1 MAMSKEHKLP
11 LDLQLGDKDAAS
23 PRGLMPPYVVLRY
36 FLDETTVAGLFAF
49 ALSKQPDFAPTRVVG
64 KAVDPSIRISNGLR
78 ELGGYRPLIKD
89 KILGL
94 VPGLIARLQV
104 TPFDACAV
112 ETELVAHGDG
122 AFYKRHADTQTAVYN
137 EVDRIRVLSGVY
149 YFNAEPKA
157 FAGGAL
163 RLYAI
168 GGRPEQD
175 FVDIEPLHNSL
186 LVFPSWAPHEV
197 MPVHCPSQRF
207 MDSRFAINC
216 WVHRRK
222 ADATIRFREAGGGGP
237 PEGRRR
243 GPLSRRT

>member
-1 MAMSKEHKLP
+1 MALSKEHKLS

-23 PRGLMPPYVVLRY
+23 PRGLMPPYLVLRD

-49 ALSKQPDFAPTRVVG
+49 ALSKQSHFIPTRIAS
-64 KAVDPSIRISNGLR
+64 KAIDPAIRVSKGLR
-78 ELGGYRPLIKD
+78 ELGAYRSHLKV

-94 VPGLIARLQV
+94 LPELIARLRV
-104 TPFDACAV
+104 TPFQMYAV
-112 ETELVAHGDG
+112 ELELVAHGDG
-122 AFYKRHADTQTAVYN
+122 AFYKRHTDTQTAVYN

-207 MDSRFAINC
+207 IDSRFAINC
-216 WVHRRK
+216 WVHRKK
-222 ADATIRFREAGGGGP
+222 ADVTIHPREAGADKADP
-237 PEGRRR
+237 
-243 GPLSRRT
+243 